1 MTTIRIAGAQIPVS
15 DNNIERNKDE
25 IIRALDW
32 AKENEVDHLLTP
44 EGSLSGYGNFFL
56 MNGDKLH
63 IALKEV
69 EEHQKKVGVELH
81 LGTCIQDCEQL
92 GIFNRN
98 QIRHY
103 NKDGNLY
110 AKTNKTYLIS
120 GDRYVV
126 PSTVG
131 SEPAATFPLFNLEK
145 RDSKDF
151 TAVGMICNDMWGG
164 EKHLG
169 IDPIAPKLSL
179 THMLTQMEIDLIF
192 HSTNGY
198 KFDKKVVDTK
208 PSYQTLFDWH
218 DVHLR
223 HTAHLLSTTVIT
235 VESCVPW
242 NWNGNEDVFDKV
254 VTPSASGVIGPFGN
268 WLTDVPRS
276 GRQYFYH
283 DLDID
288 FREDAL
294 KEDDEINQK
303 LLKRKDLSAFSLV

>member
-15 DNNIERNKDE
+15 DNNIERNKHE

-44 EGSLSGYGNFFL
+44 EGSLSGYGNLFL
-56 MNGDKLH
+56 RYGDTLQL
-63 IALKEV
+63 ALKEV
-69 EEHQKKVGVELH
+69 EDYQKKLGIGLH
-81 LGTCIQDCEQL
+81 LGTAIQNVEDK

-103 NKDGNLY
+103 SRDGILCGQ
-110 AKTNKTYLIS
+110 TNKTYLVP
-120 GDRYVV
+120 GDKYFV

-131 SEPAATFPLFNLEK
+131 SEPAATFPIVNLKK

-164 EKHLG
+164 EKFLG
-169 IDPIAPKLSL
+169 VDDIAPKLSL
-179 THMLTQMEIDLIF
+179 TQILSQMEIDLVF

-198 KFDKKVVDTK
+198 KFDKKIINEK

-223 HTAHLLSTTVIT
+223 YTANLLSTTILT

-242 NWNGNEDVFDKV
+242 NWDGNESIFDKV
-254 VTPSASGVIGPFGN
+254 ITPSSSGVIGPFGN
-268 WLTDVPRS
+268 WLSDVPRS

-294 KEDDEINQK
+294 KEDNEINQQ
-303 LLKRKDLSAFSLV
+303 LLKRII